1 LTGKSSQS
9 PLSPDSRNGTG
20 DSKCFPS
27 QATVFLED
35 GSAKRMDEVAIG
47 DSIHVGAGEFSAVYG
62 FTHKDA
68 AITSSFLRVHT
79 AAGATLT
86 ATHGHY
92 TYVNGDLLPMSS
104 VQIGDMLTLASGE
117 PSAAVAAET
126 VVGLGLYNPQT
137 LHGDVVIEGVLAST
151 YTTALAPGFAH
162 AAMAPVR
169 AIYVLLGMGT
179 SVFELGAPR
188 AVTQLL
194 PSGAVV
200 F

>member
-1 LTGKSSQS
+1 
-9 PLSPDSRNGTG
+9 
-20 DSKCFPS
+20 
-27 QATVFLED
+27 
-35 GSAKRMDEVAIG
+35 MDEVAIG
-47 DSIHVGAGEFSAVYG
+47 DNIHVGVGEFSALYG

-86 ATHGHY
+86 AAHGHY
-92 TYVNGDLLPMSS
+92 TYVNSDLLPMSS
-104 VQIGDMLTLASGE
+104 VQIRDMLTLASGE
-117 PSAAVAAET
+117 PSAAVAVET

-137 LHGDVVIEGVLAST
+137 MHGDVVIDGVLAST
-151 YTTALAPGFAH
+151 YTTALAPGFGH

-179 SVFELGAPR
+179 SVFEQGAPA
-188 AVTQLL
+188 AVTHLL